1 MQKAQIILASSS
13 PRRRELLD
21 QIGVRYEVQSADV
34 DETPLSGETAEALV
48 QRLACLKAQAVW
60 QQRQQTV
67 ASGVLPVLGSDTLGL
82 LEGELLV
89 KPRDFADAQ
98 AMLRRM
104 SGKWHDI
111 LTAVALTTAAGTQVI
126 TSYSRV
132 KFHSV
137 TDAAILAYWQTGEP
151 QDKAGAY
158 AIQGRGAVFVEK
170 LEGSYSGVMGLPLFE
185 TAQLLAN
192 AGITVL

>member
-34 DETPLSGETAEALV
+34 DETPLPSETAEALV

-137 TDAAILAYWQTGEP
+137 TDATILAYWQTGEP

-158 AIQGRGAVFVEK
+158 AIPGRGAVFVDK